1 MTAADQPT
9 TNRQILLSQMPTGH
23 LSDDCFA
30 QATVDVIPP
39 GPGEVLCRTVYLSID
54 PANRAWMQAATYRS
68 QLDAGQVM
76 SGFTVAE
83 VIAGDLPAGTI
94 VGGDGGWQEY
104 FTRPISE
111 LRVLDVRASV
121 SHYAG
126 VLGTNGLTAYF
137 GLLDIGKPVAG
148 ETVVVSAAAGATGNI
163 VGQIAKRVGARVV
176 GITGSD
182 DKNDMLRERLGFD
195 ATVNHRSD
203 TFRADLK
210 SVCPD
215 GIDVYFDNVGGPV
228 LEAVLSR
235 ANLHSRIACCGV
247 VSQYDTITPAG
258 GPRGVPGHL
267 VTKRIRMEGFLVHDY
282 EDQKAEA
289 LDKLHEWV
297 ASGELVV
304 LEEIIDGIENAPAA
318 LIGQLAGSNVGKLMV
333 RVGADHA

>member
-1 MTAADQPT
+1 MTTAT
-9 TNRQILLSQMPTGH
+9 KNKQILLAQMPTGR
-23 LSDDCFA
+23 LTEECFTV
-30 QATVDVIPP
+30 ATADVIPP

-54 PANRAWMQAATYRS
+54 PASRAWMQAATYRS

-76 SGFTVAE
+76 SGYTVAE

-104 FTRPISE
+104 LTRPVSE
-111 LRVLDVRASV
+111 IQVLDVRAPL

-182 DKNDMLRERLGFD
+182 TKNAMLQERLGFD
-195 ATVNHRSD
+195 ATVNHRSE
-203 TFRADLK
+203 TFRADLRAA
-210 SVCPD
+210 CPD

-247 VSQYDTITPAG
+247 VSQYDTSTPAG

-267 VTKRIRMEGFLVHDY
+267 VTKRIRMEGFLVYDY
-282 EDQKAEA
+282 ADQKAAA

-304 LEEIIDGIENAPAA
+304 LEEIVDGLESAPSA

-333 RVGADHA
+333 RVGADSA

>member
-1 MTAADQPT
+1 MTAASTPT
-9 TNRQILLSQMPTGH
+9 TNRQILLSQMPTGT
-23 LSDDCFA
+23 LTEDCFS
-30 QATVDVIPP
+30 QATVDVVAP
-39 GPGEVLCRTVYLSID
+39 GPGEVLCRTIYLSID
-54 PANRAWMQAATYRS
+54 PAARAWMQAATYRS

-83 VIAGDLPAGTI
+83 VVAGDLPTGTI
-94 VGGDGGWQEY
+94 VGGDGGWQQY
-104 FTRPISE
+104 FTRATSE
-111 LRVLDVRASV
+111 VQVLDIRAAL

-126 VLGTNGLTAYF
+126 PLGINGLTAYF

-163 VGQIAKRVGARVV
+163 VGQIAKHVGARVI

-182 DKNDMLRERLGFD
+182 DKNDLLRERLGFD
-195 ATVNHRSD
+195 ATVNHRSE

-210 SVCPD
+210 AACPD

-235 ANLHSRIACCGV
+235 ANLHARIACCGV
-247 VSQYDTITPAG
+247 VSQYDTTSPAG

-282 EDQKAEA
+282 EDQKADA

-297 ASGELVV
+297 TSGELVV
-304 LEEIIDGIENAPAA
+304 LEEIIDGLDSAPAA

-333 RVGADHA
+333 RVGADPA